1 MSRVPSLLQGTGAY
15 GWSLTCSWAE
25 VLREQDHIGPTEP
38 QAGRA
43 EGPLTLCPL
52 GFLVGGVTLAL
63 LATLG
68 QKVCALPLAWGVHAC
83 LTLHVSSMPALA
95 PPLSVT
101 PHQAF
106 AEIAPELSILVA
118 SGHVLLPRA
127 VPVLATLTVI
137 LTVC

>member
-1 MSRVPSLLQGTGAY
+1 MNRT
-15 GWSLTCSWAE
+15 
-25 VLREQDHIGPTEP
+25 
-38 QAGRA
+38 
-43 EGPLTLCPL
+43 TLAPRSPRL
-52 GFLVGGVTLAL
+52 GVRKGHSHSAPWGFWWGGVTLAL